1 MISKKLKRNIIT
13 LFVCALV
20 LFVAPLISGCA
31 NDVSKVKESYGIQV
45 TTLFNFASSYSKQL
59 SLGYSNDDYEKIASE
74 LDEYMLLIEEV
85 SEKDKVKY
93 EYTELNGEYKNK
105 LEVTVNLKDKD
116 VKYTMYYN
124 ETALKPDYDD
134 IDEVS
139 SKIEGY
145 VESDGLRYTVL
156 GEKTVEF
163 DETEVE
169 FKMFLDEDKT
179 KYFVVSQEVERNENS
194 YEYRYCENGKVIETF
209 EVSVES
215 KLAYKEIELEMRG
228 LNEET
233 SLEVKYFN
241 SKVQIEFEMT
251 GYEGTVIA
259 TAENGKYVYDFGTLR
274 LERDRRL

>member
-59 SLGYSNDDYEKIASE
+59 SLGYSNDDYDKIANE

-85 SEKDKVKY
+85 SQKDKVKY

-105 LEVTVNLKDKD
+105 LEVKVNLKDKD

-124 ETALKPDYDD
+124 ETALQPDYDD

-145 VESDGLRYTVL
+145 VESDGLRYIVL

-241 SKVQIEFEMT
+241 SKVQIEFEMS

-259 TAENGKYVYDFGTLR
+259 TVDNGKYVYDFGTLR

>member
-59 SLGYSNDDYEKIASE
+59 SLGYSNDDYDKIANE

-105 LEVTVNLKDKD
+105 LEVKVNLKDKD

-145 VESDGLRYTVL
+145 VESDGLRYIVL

-194 YEYRYCENGKVIETF
+194 YDYRYCENGKVIETF

-241 SKVQIEFEMT
+241 SKLLFDFEIS
-251 GYEGTVIA
+251 GDEGTVIA
-259 TAENGKYVYDFGTLR
+259 TVEN
-274 LERDRRL
+274 

>member
-59 SLGYSNDDYEKIASE
+59 SLGYSNDDYDKIASE

-124 ETALKPDYDD
+124 EAALKPDYDD

-241 SKVQIEFEMT
+241 SKVQIEFEMS

-259 TAENGKYVYDFGTLR
+259 TVENGKYIYDFGTLR

>member
-59 SLGYSNDDYEKIASE
+59 SLGYSNDDYDKIANE

-85 SEKDKVKY
+85 SQKDKVKY

-105 LEVTVNLKDKD
+105 LEVKVNLKDKD

-145 VESDGLRYTVL
+145 VESDGLRYIVL

-241 SKVQIEFEMT
+241 SKVQIEFEMS

-259 TAENGKYVYDFGTLR
+259 TVDNGKYVYDFGTLR

>member
-1 MISKKLKRNIIT
+1 M
-13 LFVCALV
+13 
-20 LFVAPLISGCA
+20 
-31 NDVSKVKESYGIQV
+31 
-45 TTLFNFASSYSKQL
+45 
-59 SLGYSNDDYEKIASE
+59 
-74 LDEYMLLIEEV
+74 
-85 SEKDKVKY
+85 
-93 EYTELNGEYKNK
+93 
-105 LEVTVNLKDKD
+105 
-116 VKYTMYYN
+116 KYTMYYN

>member
-85 SEKDKVKY
+85 SEKDKVEY

-105 LEVTVNLKDKD
+105 LEVKVNLKDKD

-179 KYFVVSQEVERNENS
+179 KYFVVSQEVERNENG

-259 TAENGKYVYDFGTLR
+259 KVENGKYVYDFGTLR